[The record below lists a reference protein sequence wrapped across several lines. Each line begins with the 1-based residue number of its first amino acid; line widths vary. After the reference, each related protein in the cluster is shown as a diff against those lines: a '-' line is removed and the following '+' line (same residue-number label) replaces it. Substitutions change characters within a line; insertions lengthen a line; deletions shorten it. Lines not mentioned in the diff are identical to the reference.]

1 MTKVIIHQPKNFE
14 SRYYRYYNYLFD
26 GLSKKISENFDCLEA
41 RYFKH
46 ANEIRYPVR
55 LMHDL
60 LTKERETTL
69 LLECEML
76 IENYDTQEVVVLSVS
91 DDLTHAILHNYPKV
105 KKILVSQFE
114 KNKISSN
121 LYNGQDFSR
130 FSPWVYFPQ
139 NIYNYDTFYN
149 KRKTISNFIDK
160 FYFRGTSL
168 EIRTILN
175 GFNPQYFEGGLPIG
189 GFEAY
194 ANDIINYKAAFSI
207 AGRGE
212 FCYRD
217 IENMAM
223 GIPIIRF
230 EYSHEMSPAL
240 IPNFHYI
247 STPRPSISSEHQLST
262 EHSHLIEKRFLEVK
276 DDKDFLNFISKNA
289 RDYYENY
296 IKLDKCVE
304 HTYNL
309 TGIEQWKK

>member
-14 SRYYRYYNYLFD
+14 SRYYRYYNFLFD

-46 ANEIRYPVR
+46 ANETRYPVK
-55 LMHDL
+55 LMYD
-60 LTKERETTL
+60 KNSRQSDSTL

-76 IENYDTQEVVVLSVS
+76 IENYDTHEIIVLSVS
-91 DDLTHAILHNYPKV
+91 DDLTHAILTNYPKV
-105 KKILVSQFE
+105 KKILISQFE
-114 KNKISSN
+114 KNKIKSH
-121 LYNGQDFSR
+121 LYNGQDFIN
-130 FSPWVYFPQ
+130 FQPWVYFPQ
-139 NIYNYDTFYN
+139 NIYDYDSYYK
-149 KRKTISNFIDK
+149 KRLGINEFIDK

-168 EIRTILN
+168 EIRTILL
-175 GFNPQYFEGGLPIG
+175 GFQPKYFEGGLPIG
-189 GFEAY
+189 GFDAY
-194 ANDIINYKAAFSI
+194 ASDIINYKIAFST

-223 GIPIIRF
+223 GIPILRF
-230 EYSHEMSPAL
+230 EYSHEMNPPL

-247 STPRPSISSEHQLST
+247 SVPRPTITTEHQLT
-262 EHSHLIEKRFLEVK
+262 PDHAPLIENRFLEVK

-289 RDYYENY
+289 REYYEKY
-296 IKLDKCVE
+296 IKLDNCIQ

-309 TGIEQWKK
+309 MEIEQWK